1 MKDEQKS
8 FSMIF
13 YSEDAGVKPLLSSSS
28 IAGVLFGAIHCLAW
42 NFHFASHIELIIWRF
57 ASFGVVGA
65 CVMSFTGAHTWTR
78 IAGLQ
83 SHVGSVL
90 GGFIEVLS
98 MLIFTLT
105 PLVYALA
112 RMTLLVLAVTS
123 LRALPPSAYDVVQFT
138 QLVPHI

>member
-1 MKDEQKS
+1 
-8 FSMIF
+8 
-13 YSEDAGVKPLLSSSS
+13 
-28 IAGVLFGAIHCLAW
+28 
-42 NFHFASHIELIIWRF
+42 
-57 ASFGVVGA
+57 
-65 CVMSFTGAHTWTR
+65 MSFTGAYTWTR